1 DHYLHIRVL
10 NADGSWSLYD
20 RKLFEIDGT
29 LGIDSDDLSEIRIF
43 PIPTSD
49 YVNII
54 TPYHIQIK
62 SIGIID
68 LNGKVV
74 MQLNNP
80 VEKIN
85 LSNLQQGVYLLQIQ
99 T

>member
-1 DHYLHIRVL
+1 MD
-10 NADGSWSLYD
+10 
-20 RKLFEIDGT
+20 K
-29 LGIDSDDLSEIRIF
+29 
-43 PIPTSD
+43 
-49 YVNII
+49 

-62 SIGIID
+62 SIEIID

-99 T
+99 TQNGNLSKRIIKN